1 MMSIIKN
8 SCEKHLGGSQNRLFF
23 SRRTISDRAPRDDT
37 VPIKSH
43 KRVWTTRWET
53 AGWFILANFP
63 WCWLM
68 GTMYKHWWSLIP
80 TIMFIQENRSIWKNR
95 NSSLIG
101 YYISNGVSFCKM
113 TVSFFL
119 YSSKSSED
127 VILGFWRHFDVFQ
140 HLLTC
145 YRPGL
150 GSGIQWS
157 HFLKGVPPKS
167 EG

>member
-68 GTMYKHWWSLIP
+68 GTMYKHWWSLIS

-101 YYISNGVSFCKM
+101 YYISNAVSFCKM
-113 TVSFFL
+113 TVSFFFTPL
-119 YSSKSSED
+119 SHPRTSSWASGDTLMFFNIFWHVIDQVLDLGYSE
-127 VILGFWRHFDVFQ
+127 VIF
-140 HLLTC
+140 
-145 YRPGL
+145 
-150 GSGIQWS
+150 
-157 HFLKGVPPKS
+157 
-167 EG
+167 